1 MDVVV
6 LASVGA
12 AVDVPEDSVEVVV
25 AVVAVVSGDVV
36 VVVNPV
42 EVMAVV

>member
-1 MDVVV
+1 MVVVV

-12 AVDVPEDSVEVVV
+12 VV

-36 VVVNPV
+36 VANPV
-42 EVMAVV
+42 EVIAVV